1 MKYIIEIED
10 EPLVRGGDTV
20 WRAKGF
26 KSLVFDQNGLDKLKS
41 LDRSKSAFKVGDE
54 VQDDSG
60 RLAYVLA
67 PNEDNVTLVLT
78 EHPFN
83 AFASQWKK
91 TGMFSSAIR
100 NVVLR
105 AKLSMDMQE
114 DEECH

>member
-41 LDRSKSAFKVGDE
+41 FDRSKSAFKVGDE
-54 VQDDSG
+54 VQDYDG
-60 RLAYVLA
+60 RLAYVIV
-67 PNEDNVTLVLT
+67 PNEANGPLVLV

-83 AFASQWKK
+83 AFASQWQK

-100 NVVLR
+100 NVVLQ
-105 AKLSMDMQE
+105 AKLAMDMQE
-114 DEECH
+114 DEE